1 MPSITSTRRERIIIE
16 AVNNAVRENQRNPIN
31 IVAGGLTV
39 VGIVASSKY
48 SGGQSAVARPYT
60 DIVLS
65 PKTAT
70 NIKVSL
76 RDTSTIAMYGEDHRT
91 INILVPGIVNK
102 FLRRVKENLD
112 ASGLKT
118 GDAVPPVYGLVGP
131 RDKMKLLIGTSVTG
145 GPIDYMY
152 VGPSDIKTSYDKKS
166 NRLTLNGSMIDPK
179 TYSKEIQLYI
189 GIRPGIDDQRYDSEA
204 TDQGMPKIYGKSPTR
219 GYVDNKIFLTDTV
232 PSTARIVQL

>member
-1 MPSITSTRRERIIIE
+1 MSSVASTRKERIIIE

-31 IVAGGLTV
+31 IVSGGLIIE
-39 VGIVASSKY
+39 GIKSSAKY
-48 SGGQSAVARPYT
+48 SGGQSAVARPYA

-91 INILVPGIVNK
+91 INVLVPGIVNR
-102 FLRRVKENLD
+102 FLRKVKENLD

-118 GDAVPPVYGLVGP
+118 GDQVPPIFGLVGP
-131 RDKMKLLIGTSVTG
+131 RDKMKLLIGSSVTG

-152 VGPSDIKTSYDKKS
+152 VGPTDVKATYDKAS
-166 NRLTLNGSMIDPK
+166 NRLTLNGSMVDPK

-189 GIRPGIDDQRYDSEA
+189 GIRPGIEDQRYDSDA
-204 TDQGMPKIYGKSPTR
+204 VDQGMPKIYGKSPTR
-219 GYVDNKIFLTDTV
+219 GFVDNRIFLTDIA
-232 PSTARIVQL
+232 PSTARIVNL

>member
-1 MPSITSTRRERIIIE
+1 MPSATSTRRERVIIE

-31 IVAGGLTV
+31 IVSGGV
-39 VGIVASSKY
+39 IIEGIKSSAKY

-60 DIVLS
+60 DIILS

-76 RDTSTIAMYGEDHRT
+76 RDNSTIAMYGEDQRT

-102 FLRRVKENLD
+102 FLKKVKENLD
-112 ASGLKT
+112 STGLKT
-118 GDAVPPVYGLVGP
+118 GDAVPPIFGLVGP
-131 RDKMKLLIGTSVTG
+131 RDKMKLLVGTSVTG

-152 VGPSDIKTSYDKKS
+152 VGPPVVKATYDKKT
-166 NRLTLNGSMIDPK
+166 NRLTLNGSLIDPEI
-179 TYSKEIQLYI
+179 YSKEINLYI
-189 GIRPGIDDQRYDSEA
+189 GIRPGIEDQRYDSEA

-219 GYVDNKIFLTDTV
+219 GFVDNRIFLTDSA
-232 PSTARIVQL
+232 PSTARIINL

>member
-1 MPSITSTRRERIIIE
+1 MSSAASTRRERVIIE

-31 IVAGGLTV
+31 IVSGGV
-39 VGIVASSKY
+39 IIEGIKSSAKY

-60 DIVLS
+60 DIILS

-76 RDTSTIAMYGEDHRT
+76 RDTSTIAMYGEDQRT

-102 FLRRVKENLD
+102 FLKKVKENLD
-112 ASGLKT
+112 ATGLKT
-118 GDAVPPVYGLVGP
+118 GDAVPPIFGLVGP
-131 RDKMKLLIGTSVTG
+131 RDKMKLLIGTTVTG

-152 VGPSDIKTSYDKKS
+152 VGPPIIKAEYDKKT
-166 NRLTLNGSMIDPK
+166 NRLSLNGSLVDPE
-179 TYSKEIQLYI
+179 TYSKEINLYI
-189 GIRPGIDDQRYDSEA
+189 GIRPGIDDQRYDSAA

-219 GYVDNKIFLTDTV
+219 GFVDNRIFLTDSV
-232 PSTARIVQL
+232 PSTARIINL